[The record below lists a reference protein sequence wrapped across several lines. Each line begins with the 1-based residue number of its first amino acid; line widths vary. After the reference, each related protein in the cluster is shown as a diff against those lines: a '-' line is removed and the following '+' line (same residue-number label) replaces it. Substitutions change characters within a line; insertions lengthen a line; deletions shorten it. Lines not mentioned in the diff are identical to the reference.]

1 MLAPCFAQPCGE
13 MCRSEAESVSSF
25 PQEKLCPPIG
35 TSLGFMHFLKI
46 LWLCVDFWLQITT
59 KNKQI
64 YFKTVK
70 KKKGN
75 SNHSVNKNDSASQLT
90 VLSGPVTFVG
100 GGFHSI
106 WHLVKCLHSCGKPGA
121 VISGT
126 LVDLLSGRVKMAL
139 PLSLSSLP
147 KLHVVTFEDFARV

>member
-1 MLAPCFAQPCGE
+1 MERCAGQRLNPCPASLRRSCVLRLALPL
-13 MCRSEAESVSSF
+13 VS
-25 PQEKLCPPIG
+25 C
-35 TSLGFMHFLKI
+35 TSLKYFDFVWISGSKSQLKI
-46 LWLCVDFWLQITT
+46 NRSTS
-59 KNKQI
+59 KQL
-64 YFKTVK
+64 K